1 MNEFWNSDITEAS
14 WQGLQEL
21 KREIDFVLIG
31 GWAVYLYSRLQKSKD
46 IDVIV
51 DYPTLRVLEN
61 KYTIIKNERL
71 MKYEVKMEGYDID
84 IYLPN
89 YSKLAI
95 PPKDIISKYSNS
107 VEGFS
112 LPVPEVLMAL
122 KLGAALDR
130 GKSAKGE
137 KDGIDVLGL
146 LFNSKLNL
154 QVLKKVLSEYKLTR
168 HMDLLISILTNFD
181 KRDLNYLNL
190 NENSFSKLKRRYLD
204 EIRRIR

>member
-1 MNEFWNSDITEAS
+1 M
-14 WQGLQEL
+14 
-21 KREIDFVLIG
+21 
-31 GWAVYLYSRLQKSKD
+31 
-46 IDVIV
+46 
-51 DYPTLRVLEN
+51 
-61 KYTIIKNERL
+61 ER
-71 MKYEVKMEGYDID
+71 YDID

-122 KLGAALDR
+122 KLGAASDR

-146 LFNSKLNL
+146 LFNSKLDL
-154 QVLKKVLSEYKLTR
+154 QVLKKILSGYKLTR
-168 HMDLLISILTNFD
+168 HMDLLVSILTNFD
-181 KRDLNYLNL
+181 KRNLSYLDL
-190 NENSFSKLKRRYLD
+190 NENSFSKLKHRYLN
-204 EIRRIR
+204 EIKKVR